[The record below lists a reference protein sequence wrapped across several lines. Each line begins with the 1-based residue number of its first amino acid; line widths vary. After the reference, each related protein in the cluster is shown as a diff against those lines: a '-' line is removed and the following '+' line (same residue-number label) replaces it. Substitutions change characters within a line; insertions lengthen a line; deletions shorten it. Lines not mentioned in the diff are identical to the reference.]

1 MPDISAG
8 NIHGNEEGSMD
19 CRIPFLRV
27 MEVMGLDSPKL
38 DMQARSKKRGLMW
51 MAAKTVSVNY
61 AQELASETLE

>member
-1 MPDISAG
+1 
-8 NIHGNEEGSMD
+8 MD